1 MFLIL
6 DPLPTNL
13 TYLLTMRRLFS
24 LVFGTFLAGASLLS
38 AAISDP
44 VRIDSGLV
52 SGIPGSS
59 DEVRVYKGIPF
70 AAPPVGDLRWHE
82 PRPPSHWEGVHQAD
96 TFSPVCMQQRR
107 GPAAASG
114 PAPSEDCLYLNVW
127 TAAKSASER
136 RPVIVWTYGG
146 GFTGGAGS
154 LAMYDGDALARKGA
168 VVVTYNYRL
177 GIFGFLA
184 HPELTKESGHNAS
197 GNYALMDM
205 AAALR
210 WVQKNIA
217 NFGGDPKRVTID
229 GESAG
234 SMLVSAMVGSPQGKG
249 LFQRA
254 IGQSGAWMGIN
265 IGKMTTRAQAEENGQ
280 KMAQALGAASIA
292 DLRAKPADELL
303 KNARGQFAIIVDG
316 WYVPEDLSITYENH
330 KQNDVDVLVGSN
342 RDEGTFFSRPGA
354 VNVEQFSGTAKRR
367 FNDMADAYLKI
378 YPAGSDTEAGT
389 SQLASFRDEFGWQ
402 MREWALLQS
411 ERGKAKGYLYYFTH
425 VPPTAPGQAS
435 RGATHTADLAYMFDN
450 QPPNVTWT
458 DVDKKLA
465 DTMSGYWVNF
475 AATGNPNG
483 KGLPEWPAYNV
494 KKGARNIVLGD
505 TVMVGQGID
514 PGMLAFY
521 DSYYTKL
528 RSGLSP
534 GANSGGQ

>member
-1 MFLIL
+1 
-6 DPLPTNL
+6 
-13 TYLLTMRRLFS
+13 MRRLFAF
-24 LVFGTFLAGASLLS
+24 VFATILAGVPIVA

-44 VRIDSGLV
+44 VRIDTGLV
-52 SGIPGSS
+52 SGVPGSS
-59 DEVRVYKGIPF
+59 DDVRVYKAIPY
-70 AAPPVGDLRWHE
+70 AAPPVGDLRWRE
-82 PRPPSHWEGVHQAD
+82 PRPPSHWDGVRKAD
-96 TFSPVCMQQRR
+96 EFSPVCMQQQR
-107 GPAAASG
+107 GPNASG

-127 TAAKSASER
+127 TSAKSATER

-146 GFTGGAGS
+146 AFTSGAGS
-154 LAMYDGDALARKGA
+154 LPMYNGDALARKGA

-184 HPELTKESGHNAS
+184 APELTKESGHNAS

-205 AAALR
+205 AAVLR

-234 SMLVSAMVGSPQGKG
+234 SMLVSAMVASPQGKG

-280 KMAQALGAASIA
+280 KMVQALGASTIA
-292 DLRAKPADELL
+292 ELRAKPADELL
-303 KNARGQFAIIVDG
+303 KNSRGFFGIIVDG
-316 WYVPEDLSITYENH
+316 WYVPEDLSIAYENH

-342 RDEGTFFSRPGA
+342 RDEGTFFSRPGSGSA
-354 VNVEQFSGTAKRR
+354 EQFTGSAKRR
-367 FNDMADAYLKI
+367 FNNMADAYLKL
-378 YPAGSDTEAGT
+378 YPASSDTEAGA
-389 SQLASFRDEFGWQ
+389 SQLAAFRDEFGWQ
-402 MREWALLQS
+402 MREWAQLQS
-411 ERGKAKGYLYYFTH
+411 ERGKAKAYLYYFTH
-425 VPPTAPGQAS
+425 VPPTAPGQPS

-450 QPPNVTWT
+450 PPPTATWT

-465 DTMSGYWVNF
+465 DTMSSYWVNF

-483 KGLPEWPAYNV
+483 KGLPEWPAYKQ

-505 TVMVGQGID
+505 TIMVGQGID
-514 PGMLAFY
+514 PARLSFY
-521 DSYYTKL
+521 DSYYAKV
-528 RSGLSP
+528 RSELSP
-534 GANSGGQ
+534 EANSGSQ

>member
-1 MFLIL
+1 
-6 DPLPTNL
+6 
-13 TYLLTMRRLFS
+13 MRRLFS
-24 LVFGTFLAGASLLS
+24 LVFGTFLAGAWILS

-44 VRIDSGLV
+44 VRTDAGLV

-70 AAPPVGDLRWHE
+70 AAPPIGDLRWHE
-82 PRPPSHWEGVHQAD
+82 PRPPSHWEGVHKAD
-96 TFSPVCMQQRR
+96 TFSPVCMQQQR

-136 RPVIVWTYGG
+136 RPVIFWTYGG
-146 GFTGGAGS
+146 AFTGGAGS
-154 LAMYDGDALARKGA
+154 VPMYDGDALARKGA

-254 IGQSGAWMGIN
+254 IGQSGAWMGIS

-280 KMAQALGAASIA
+280 KMAQTLGAASLA
-292 DLRAKPADELL
+292 ELRAKPADELL

-330 KQNDVDVLVGSN
+330 KQNDVDLLVGSN

-367 FNDMADAYLKI
+367 FSDQADAYLKL

-389 SQLASFRDEFGWQ
+389 SQLASFRDEMGWH
-402 MREWALLQS
+402 MREWAQLQS
-411 ERGKAKGYLYYFTH
+411 ERGKAKAYLYYFTH
-425 VPPTAPGQAS
+425 VPPTAPGQPS

-465 DTMSGYWVNF
+465 DTMSSYWVNF

-483 KGLPEWPAYNV
+483 KGLPQWPAYNV
-494 KKGARNIVLGD
+494 KKGAQNMVLGD

-514 PGMLAFY
+514 PAMLTFY
-521 DSYYTKL
+521 DSYYAKL

>member
-1 MFLIL
+1 
-6 DPLPTNL
+6 
-13 TYLLTMRRLFS
+13 MRRLFS
-24 LVFGTFLAGASLLS
+24 LVFGTFLVGASILS
-38 AAISDP
+38 AAIADP
-44 VRIDSGLV
+44 VRIDTGLV

-59 DEVRVYKGIPF
+59 DDVRVYKGIPF
-70 AAPPVGDLRWHE
+70 AAPPVVDLRFRE
-82 PRPPSHWEGVHQAD
+82 PRPPSHWDGVRKAD
-96 TFSPVCMQQRR
+96 EFSPVCMQQPR
-107 GPAAASG
+107 GPAGASG
-114 PAPSEDCLYLNVW
+114 PAPSPAPSEDCLYLNVW
-127 TAAKSASER
+127 TAAKSATER

-184 HPELTKESGHNAS
+184 APELTKESGHNAS

-205 AAALR
+205 ATVLR

-234 SMLVSAMVGSPQGKG
+234 SMLVSAMVASPQGKG

-254 IGQSGAWMGIN
+254 IGQSGAWMGVN
-265 IGKMTTRAQAEENGQ
+265 IGKMTTRAQAEENGE
-280 KMAQALGAASIA
+280 KMVQALGAASIA
-292 DLRAKPADELL
+292 ELRTKPADELL
-303 KNARGQFAIIVDG
+303 KNSRGPFGIIVDG

-330 KQNDVDVLVGSN
+330 KQNNVDVLVGSN
-342 RDEGTFFSRPGA
+342 HDEGTFFSRPGSGNA
-354 VNVEQFSGTAKRR
+354 EQFSGTAKRR
-367 FNDMADAYLKI
+367 FNDLADAYLKL
-378 YPAGSDTEAGT
+378 YPASSDTEAGA

-402 MREWALLQS
+402 MREWAQLQS
-411 ERGKAKGYLYYFTH
+411 ERGKAKAYLYYFTH
-425 VPPTAPGQAS
+425 VPPTAPGQPS

-450 QPPNVTWT
+450 PPPAATWT

-465 DTMSGYWVNF
+465 DTMSSYWVNF

-483 KGLPEWPAYNV
+483 KGLPEWPAYNQ
-494 KKGARNIVLGD
+494 KKGAQNIVLGD

-521 DSYYTKL
+521 DSYYAKL

-534 GANSGGQ
+534 AANSGGQ

>member
-1 MFLIL
+1 
-6 DPLPTNL
+6 
-13 TYLLTMRRLFS
+13 MRRLFS
-24 LVFGTFLAGASLLS
+24 LVFGTFLAGASICS

-44 VRIDSGLV
+44 VRTDMGLV
-52 SGIPGSS
+52 SGIPGST

-82 PRPPSHWEGVHQAD
+82 PRPPSHWEGVRKAD
-96 TFSPVCMQQRR
+96 QFSAVCMQQQR
-107 GPAAASG
+107 GPAGGSA

-127 TAAKSASER
+127 TAAKSASEH

-146 GFTGGAGS
+146 AFTSGAGS
-154 LAMYDGDALARKGA
+154 VPMYDGDALARKGV

-177 GIFGFLA
+177 GVFGFLA
-184 HPELTKESGHNAS
+184 HPELTKESGHGAS
-197 GNYALMDM
+197 GNYAMMDM
-205 AAALR
+205 ATVLR

-254 IGQSGAWMGIN
+254 IGQSGAWMGVN
-265 IGKMTTRAQAEENGQ
+265 IGKMTPRAQAEENGQ
-280 KMAQALGAASIA
+280 KIVEALGAKSIA
-292 DLRAKPADELL
+292 ELRAKPADELL
-303 KNARGQFAIIVDG
+303 KNARGQFGIIVDG

-342 RDEGTFFSRPGA
+342 RDEGTFFSRPGGGNA
-354 VNVEQFSGTAKRR
+354 EQFSSTAKRR
-367 FNDMADAYLKI
+367 FNDMADGFLKL
-378 YPAGSDTEAGT
+378 YPASSDTEAGT
-389 SQLASFRDEFGWQ
+389 SQLANFRDEFGWQ
-402 MREWALLQS
+402 MREWAQLQS
-411 ERGKAKGYLYYFTH
+411 QRGKAKAYLYYMTH
-425 VPPTAPGQAS
+425 VPPSAPGQPS
-435 RGATHTADLAYMFDN
+435 RGATHTADLQYMFDN

-458 DVDKKLA
+458 DTDKQLA
-465 DTMSGYWVNF
+465 ETMSSYWVNF

-494 KKGARNIVLGD
+494 KKGGQNIVLGD

-514 PGMLAFY
+514 PAMVAFY
-521 DSYYTKL
+521 DSFYAKL
-528 RSGLSP
+528 RSGL
-534 GANSGGQ
+534 GASGNPGGQ